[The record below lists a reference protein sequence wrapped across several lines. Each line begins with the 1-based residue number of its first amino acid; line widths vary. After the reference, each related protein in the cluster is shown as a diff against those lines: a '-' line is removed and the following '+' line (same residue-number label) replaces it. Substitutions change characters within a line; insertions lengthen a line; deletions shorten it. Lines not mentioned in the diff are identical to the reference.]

1 MQYIISFQNVEA
13 GDPALS
19 EGNLTECTP
28 FQLIDDMKEVTFNIA
43 LLNLAY
49 ALLVVDEYSAK
60 EGLNATSSS
69 EFSLQSSEFC
79 TLPFRPTVLN

>member
-1 MQYIISFQNVEA
+1 
-13 GDPALS
+13 
-19 EGNLTECTP
+19 
-28 FQLIDDMKEVTFNIA
+28 MKEVTFNIA

-69 EFSLQSSEFC
+69 EFSLKSSEFYIS
-79 TLPFRPTVLN
+79 PFRPTVLN